1 MKFDVPTAATH
12 CQFTAVLLAGV
23 LFSVSVAGQTP
34 DEHASHHPAPAPAA
48 GIPAATPATG
58 GTMPGPA
65 ATGGAGMMDD
75 MMRQMGAPP
84 RKELYPS
91 LMEVE
96 AFTPDKRQQFERLA
110 RERMKSGTALMSSGL
125 EKLSAPSSEQDLP
138 AMREATALMRQGV
151 VQFDTGIS
159 SLQAISEGKP
169 PRAVALDWF
178 KQNMSLLPSA
188 DMQRPHGIFGLSGFH
203 YFTMFLLLAFAATMI
218 WINLKKMQR
227 AQALAARLTPQPGA
241 VLPERTLTPA
251 AQSIP
256 PSLLPEDAPS
266 KSNAWTGLLRVVQ
279 IFEESPNVVT
289 LRLTDPSGGSLPFR
303 HLPGQFVTFT
313 VKPNDQMVKRSYTI
327 ASSPTRR
334 DYVEVTVK
342 REEHGT
348 VSGFLHSVRVGDTL
362 QTTGPS
368 GNFTFVG
375 DGANSI
381 VLISGGVGIT
391 PMMSVVR
398 YLTDRSWPSDI
409 FFIFGCRGEKDVIYR
424 EELEYLQRRHPN
436 LHLAIT
442 AIDVASADWP
452 YARGNI
458 TKELLSQAVPHI
470 EIRRVH
476 LCGPKPMMDALKPVL
491 IELGVP
497 LEQIKTEIFIG
508 KERPATPPTLAE
520 GVTGSEQSQPTT
532 TPVEGAETAGV
543 AVATFARSKRTALF
557 PPSKTLLEVSED
569 VGVNIDYSCRVGTC
583 GVCKV
588 KLLSGSVTMEVQD
601 SLDAADKENNIILAC
616 QAKTRGDVSVDA

>member
-1 MKFDVPTAATH
+1 
-12 CQFTAVLLAGV
+12 
-23 LFSVSVAGQTP
+23 
-34 DEHASHHPAPAPAA
+34 
-48 GIPAATPATG
+48 
-58 GTMPGPA
+58 
-65 ATGGAGMMDD
+65 MMDD